1 MDNFNRTLAL
11 AGEVRNHVVFRE
23 KLLAEIPDLDELTLA
38 DTLEGLTNV
47 RELVAAVL
55 RSALYDEAMAEGL
68 SARAND
74 MKARIGRIEHRVKL
88 KRQLGLRAMLEAD
101 IAKLLEP
108 DFSASI
114 RQGSP
119 SLELSA
125 EDKIPPAY
133 WKPQPPKLDKLGII
147 AALKSGTQIE
157 GASLAAPQ
165 MQLTVRTK

>member
-1 MDNFNRTLAL
+1 
-11 AGEVRNHVVFRE
+11 
-23 KLLAEIPDLDELTLA
+23 
-38 DTLEGLTNV
+38 
-47 RELVAAVL
+47 
-55 RSALYDEAMAEGL
+55 
-68 SARAND
+68 
-74 MKARIGRIEHRVKL
+74 
-88 KRQLGLRAMLEAD
+88 MLEAD